1 MTGKD
6 IDYIKCQYREA
17 ADKKTIVEI
26 LANQYDCYKS
36 DMVEL
41 LIYFGFDLQPIKR
54 QNKCEKF
61 FSDEETDIIY
71 SGIVRGLKN
80 NDIIKELKEN
90 GFKRSASSL
99 STKRQVMYQ
108 KYPELLRYKK
118 PNNRWKK
125 KELEWIEKHYAEED
139 TPYKLAV
146 RFQREVSPKRELA
159 AITARIYAYAKKEN
173 LKKN

>member
-41 LIYFGFDLQPIKR
+41 LIYLGFDLQPIKR

-108 KYPELLRYKK
+108 K
-118 PNNRWKK
+118 
-125 KELEWIEKHYAEED
+125 
-139 TPYKLAV
+139 
-146 RFQREVSPKRELA
+146 
-159 AITARIYAYAKKEN
+159 
-173 LKKN
+173 